1 MVWSRNIFQ
10 NRKDLSIIP
19 FLSIRYHLL
28 LLKSPEY
35 RISKAINCESVF
47 SRQFLKNDRK
57 SRYIWLCKNPP
68 TWLWGTFF
76 FFIWVFFHAHS
87 QFTGQQWS
95 VCVCVWGGGINLT
108 PLYHFQPLHRHLD
121 IRRAMTAESSPLHI
135 ASSQTRTGN
144 LWFPSTSR

>member
-57 SRYIWLCKNPP
+57 SRYIWLCKDPP

-76 FFIWVFFHAHS
+76 FLSGFSFTHIHNS
-87 QFTGQQWS
+87 QDS
-95 VCVCVWGGGINLT
+95 SEVCVWGGGINLT